1 MISTY
6 NLTKLN
12 SLLQDFYRITQI
24 RITVFDETFH
34 ELAAYPEPIAPICRL
49 LRTDKAAKQK
59 CVKCDAD
66 ACRTSQRRHTPYTY
80 ECHAGLT
87 ESIIPLVL
95 GNITIGYLLF
105 GHVFSYR
112 SHKEGW
118 AKIQERCASYQV
130 DMDALKKACW
140 ERPLI
145 SEDYIRSASH
155 IMQAVASFLCLDRMV
170 VFKKQELPVQI
181 DDYIMQHYTEALNV
195 QAICEHFQIGKTFL
209 YEIAKQNYGIGIA
222 AHIRKLRITK
232 AKELLTSRPDLPI
245 REVAFQCG
253 FADYNYFITVFKRM
267 TGLSPKQYCQQAKQ
281 DFL

>member
-1 MISTY
+1 
-6 NLTKLN
+6 
-12 SLLQDFYRITQI
+12 
-24 RITVFDETFH
+24 
-34 ELAAYPEPIAPICRL
+34 
-49 LRTDKAAKQK
+49 
-59 CVKCDAD
+59 
-66 ACRTSQRRHTPYTY
+66 
-80 ECHAGLT
+80 
-87 ESIIPLVL
+87 
-95 GNITIGYLLF
+95 
-105 GHVFSYR
+105 
-112 SHKEGW
+112 
-118 AKIQERCASYQV
+118 
-130 DMDALKKACW
+130 MDALKKACW

-195 QAICEHFQIGKTFL
+195 QAICEHFQIGKTLL